1 VATTCVL
8 GRLGRR
14 DEAAAAYRKA
24 LELVGNDPERD
35 FLRLR
40 LAELA
45 DWRSARSVG
54 DDAVLVLGQQQL
66 GQLGELPPVGGLG
79 KGPDYVVAR
88 PASPTGPTGPG
99 HHRRV
104 ATAVGTGKTF
114 ANCEAGEV
122 AVGGSAIALN

>member
-1 VATTCVL
+1 MMRRGCGAATASAHPLVDLLSATSGCVASTCVL

-45 DWRSARSVG
+45 DWRSALS
-54 DDAVLVLGQQQL
+54 
-66 GQLGELPPVGGLG
+66 
-79 KGPDYVVAR
+79 
-88 PASPTGPTGPG
+88 
-99 HHRRV
+99 RR
-104 ATAVGTGKTF
+104 
-114 ANCEAGEV
+114 
-122 AVGGSAIALN
+122 